1 MDYQK
6 LVDNAGLQ
14 SAGMVGLK
22 SLSDPMVLSMLDY
35 WKSKRN
41 GRSMPRPS
49 DMNPAQFAR
58 YMPNIMMLQV
68 HRDPFDLSYRLLG
81 EEVIHVHGFNL
92 RGKSVHAANEHR
104 EHFGTMLFALYKY
117 VADQCRPFGVG
128 GTMDF
133 VGRGYMSFE
142 GVYMPLSEDGEQTDR
157 IITCTA
163 YRDDGGVS
171 GRAKLAVQA

>member
-14 SAGMVGLK
+14 TAGMLGLK
-22 SLSDPMVLSMLDY
+22 SLSDPMVVAMLDY

-41 GRSMPRPS
+41 GRAMPRPA
-49 DMNPAQFAR
+49 DLNPAEFAR

-68 HRDPFDLSYRLLG
+68 HRDPFDLTYRLLG
-81 EEVIHVHGFNL
+81 EEVIKVHGFNL
-92 RGKSVHAANEHR
+92 RGKSVHDANDLR
-104 EHFGTMLFALYKY
+104 PHFGTMLFALYKH

-128 GTMDF
+128 GTMEF
-133 VGRGYMSFE
+133 IGRGYMSFQ
-142 GVYMPLSEDGEQTDR
+142 GVYMPLSEEGERTDR

-163 YRDDGGVS
+163 YLDDGGVS
-171 GRAKLAVQA
+171 GRAMLAARA